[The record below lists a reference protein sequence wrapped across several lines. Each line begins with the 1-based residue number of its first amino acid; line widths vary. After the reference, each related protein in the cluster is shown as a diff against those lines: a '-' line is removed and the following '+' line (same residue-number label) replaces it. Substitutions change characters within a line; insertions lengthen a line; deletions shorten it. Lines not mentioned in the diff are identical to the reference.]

1 MSLDVLT
8 GIAFVALVAM
18 LLVAIGMVRNE
29 RRNAGPRQSDYPA
42 VLKEALDRARSR
54 QLLLEPD
61 RLGPARP
68 TSSRALGPGSASPGR
83 QNKAEHDPSLHPRHR
98 HRR

>member
-8 GIAFVALVAM
+8 GIAFLALATTLV
-18 LLVAIGMVRNE
+18 VAIYTVRNE
-29 RRNAGPRQSDYPA
+29 RRGTRPRQSDYPA

-61 RLGPARP
+61 RLGPSRSA
-68 TSSRALGPGSASPGR
+68 SSRALGPGSASPGR
-83 QNKAEHDPSLHPRHR
+83 QSRAEHDPSLHPRHH